1 MDNPH
6 IEINPEIPGN
16 AVSIYSQSD
25 AMDDF
30 PVLKAFQQYIDAE
43 HAKARKRLISLG
55 IFFGIFT
62 GVIISIFV
70 VLLMNVSA
78 RNQAL
83 NDRLIDFAMK
93 DRDRQQAAVVVQPP
107 IQQDNS
113 ALVAMTA
120 KLDALQKQLNDNAA
134 GKKAEEAAKVKA
146 EAAKP
151 KGPTEA
157 ELEVVRLKALLSAE
171 KEKLAEEKKRQK
183 ELELEAYRRKHYPEL
198 YGEKKAESETKT
210 VKVKKAVRTERRQ
223 KSIDEL
229 TDEDISD
236 EALGLGKN
244 EEDESLD
251 DSDAIS
257 YFDDADEEADE
268 SKPRK
273 KTKKTNSP
281 SRGYYLIPVE
291 VRGKSSNWQVPG
303 E

>member
-62 GVIISIFV
+62 GVIISVFV
-70 VLLMNVSA
+70 ALLMNVSA

-83 NDRLIDFAMK
+83 NDRLIEFAMK
-93 DRDRQQAAVVVQPP
+93 DRDRGQAAVVVQPP
-107 IQQDNS
+107 MQQDNS
-113 ALVAMTA
+113 ALMAMTA
-120 KLDALQKQLNDNAA
+120 KLEALQKQLSSNAA
-134 GKKAEEAAKVKA
+134 DKDEKSAKVETEKI
-146 EAAKP
+146 KS
-151 KGPTEA
+151 PTEA

-198 YGEKKAESETKT
+198 YGIKNTQAEIET
-210 VKVKKAVRTERRQ
+210 VKAKRAVRTVRRK
-223 KSIDEL
+223 KSIEEL
-229 TDEDISD
+229 TDEDITD
-236 EALGLGKN
+236 EALGLDN
-244 EEDESLD
+244 EDGEAFD
-251 DSDAIS
+251 DSGAIS
-257 YFDDADEEADE
+257 YFDEEDDYE
-268 SKPRK
+268 QVTKQRK
-273 KTKKTNSP
+273 RAKKSAPP
-281 SRGYYLIPVE
+281 SRGYYSIPVE
-291 VRGKSSNWQVPG
+291 VRGSRSSWQIPG

>member
-16 AVSIYSQSD
+16 AVSIYTQND

-43 HAKARKRLISLG
+43 HTKARKRLISLG

-62 GVIISIFV
+62 GVIISVFV
-70 VLLMNVSA
+70 ALLMNVSA

-83 NDRLIDFAMK
+83 NDRLIEFAMK
-93 DRDRQQAAVVVQPP
+93 DRDRGQAAVVVQPP
-107 IQQDNS
+107 MQQDNS
-113 ALVAMTA
+113 ALMAMTA
-120 KLDALQKQLNDNAA
+120 KLEALQKQLNANTVS
-134 GKKAEEAAKVKA
+134 KAEKSEKV
-146 EAAKP
+146 ETEKP

-198 YGEKKAESETKT
+198 YGIKNTQAEIET
-210 VKVKKAVRTERRQ
+210 VKTKRAVRTVRRK
-223 KSIDEL
+223 KSIEEL
-229 TDEDISD
+229 TDEDITD
-236 EALGLGKN
+236 EALGLDKEEN
-244 EEDESLD
+244 EEALD
-251 DSDAIS
+251 DSEAIS
-257 YFDDADEEADE
+257 YFDEVNDDEQVT
-268 SKPRK
+268 KQRK
-273 KTKKTNSP
+273 KTKKSPPP
-281 SRGYYLIPVE
+281 SRGYYSIPVE
-291 VRGKSSNWQVPG
+291 VRGSRSSWQIPN